1 MEFEEALKVYED
13 CFGENYFFYMGF
25 TKTDQEIIEEI
36 QKCIK
41 TGRKQKVLWS
51 SIFVTLM
58 ANKIG
63 GLQFGIYRNCQISSR
78 VFHTAVAALP
88 LTKANRSDFE

>member
-41 TGRKQKVLWS
+41 TGRKQK
-51 SIFVTLM
+51 
-58 ANKIG
+58 APPPRYDEDKI
-63 GLQFGIYRNCQISSR
+63 Y
-78 VFHTAVAALP
+78 
-88 LTKANRSDFE
+88 

>member
-41 TGRKQKVLWS
+41 TGRKQKAPRYDEDKMLS
-51 SIFVTLM
+51 LIH
-58 ANKIG
+58 I
-63 GLQFGIYRNCQISSR
+63 
-78 VFHTAVAALP
+78 
-88 LTKANRSDFE
+88 

>member
-41 TGRKQKVLWS
+41 TGRKQKAPPGMMKIKYIEYS
-51 SIFVTLM
+51 SECIIIHINWTSYTL
-58 ANKIG
+58 
-63 GLQFGIYRNCQISSR
+63 
-78 VFHTAVAALP
+78 
-88 LTKANRSDFE
+88 LTKRLKYLVNTSV